1 MFGSVIRFMCG
12 HKLHGRTNSTSGS
25 SACTLSAI
33 EHSVTITTRFGLVLA
48 HPVDH
53 AGGRAGVVGFRQHV
67 RRAFRMRDDL
77 RFRARSRDTRR
88 SSSPVKRSCTSQAPF
103 QAMIFSLVCEATYF
117 ARYWSGRKITVSV
130 PRLSTTCTRVRRR
143 AADVDL
149 RLHLG
154 RGVDVDD
161 HRHAREF
168 LAQQP
173 HVLAGDGG
181 GERAAGAH
189 VRDQHGLVGVQ
200 DLRGL
205 GHEMHAA
212 LHDDVGV
219 DLRRLAREL
228 ERIADE
234 VGDAVVDFRR
244 LIIVRQDDGVALP
257 LQLVDRLHIGREE
270 RPLDRRD
277 DGLDALVEMRG
288 LAADLLVPFERG
300 HRQHAEPARG
310 R

>member
-1 MFGSVIRFMCG
+1 MIFFLRLRRDV
-12 HKLHGRTNSTSGS
+12 
-25 SACTLSAI
+25 
-33 EHSVTITTRFGLVLA
+33 
-48 HPVDH
+48 
-53 AGGRAGVVGFRQHV
+53 FRQ
-67 RRAFRMRDDL
+67 
-77 RFRARSRDTRR
+77 
-88 SSSPVKRSCTSQAPF
+88 
-103 QAMIFSLVCEATYF
+103 ILVGQEDHGVGVEA
-117 ARYWSGRKITVSV
+117 
-130 PRLSTTCTRVRRR
+130 LDHLHRVRRG

-154 RGVDVDD
+154 RGVDIGD

-181 GERAAGAH
+181 GERAAGAQ
-189 VRDQHGLVGVQ
+189 VRDQHGLVGIE

-205 GHEMHAA
+205 GHEVHAA

-244 LIIVRQDDGVALP
+244 LVVVRQDDGVAL
-257 LQLVDRLHIGREE
+257 LLERVDRLHIGREE

-277 DGLDALVEMRG
+277 HGLDALVEMRG
-288 LAADLLVPFERG
+288 LAADLLVPFQRR

-310 R
+310 CRQAGASAAGQPAKLQSGQRLAGSAWHSSYPNMLNLSILGDKSIRHVPAQLREAIILNSSKTYITRSTRALPVPV